1 MTNSIVD
8 KPKVSDG
15 CNDYNIAST
24 TKKPRVVSAC
34 DYVKGN
40 KTAKAARYKNIT
52 KELDFT
58 ESTKEAIPIDSEIP
72 TKESSKNSSSS
83 EEISPKDSCETKK
96 FSATFKKK
104 LPNLDVRGISPY
116 GRLDEPVNRKDIIAE
131 ADEDE
136 EYRDTNIIL
145 PEDIE
150 AIKKIGSGT
159 FAKVYLCKS
168 KVTGQSY
175 ALKVID
181 KQKIKSST
189 LKKYALT
196 ERKILTSVKNNFI
209 VSLKLS
215 FQTKTHCYLLMDY
228 CPGKDVS
235 EYLDQEAA
243 FNEEKARFY
252 ICECIAAINALHNN
266 GVLHRDL
273 KPNNIMLDEEGHVKL
288 IDFNLCKTGMSTSL
302 QRTKSFCGTF
312 AYMPP
317 EIMNKQ
323 SYGKSVDWYLLGVIL
338 YEMLVGVPPYFDP
351 DPEVVER
358 NMQEG
363 NLTFPVKLS
372 SE

>member
-8 KPKVSDG
+8 KPKASGG
-15 CNDYNIAST
+15 CNDYNISST

-34 DYVKGN
+34 DFAKGN

-104 LPNLDVRGISPY
+104 LSNLDARGISPY
-116 GRLDEPVNRKDIIAE
+116 GRLDEPVSRKDIIVE

-136 EYRDTNIIL
+136 EYRDTNIVL

-181 KQKIKSST
+181 KAKIKTST

-252 ICECIAAINALHNN
+252 I
-266 GVLHRDL
+266 
-273 KPNNIMLDEEGHVKL
+273 
-288 IDFNLCKTGMSTSL
+288 
-302 QRTKSFCGTF
+302 
-312 AYMPP
+312 
-317 EIMNKQ
+317 
-323 SYGKSVDWYLLGVIL
+323 
-338 YEMLVGVPPYFDP
+338 
-351 DPEVVER
+351 
-358 NMQEG
+358 
-363 NLTFPVKLS
+363 
-372 SE
+372 